1 MDFSQNS
8 LLATKGEKSIARKPY
23 APTAPKIVGPRIN
36 DDIGVPQVLLID
48 HEGEKR
54 GVQSIED
61 ALKIAADVGLD
72 LVEVSPNTKPPVCKI
87 LDYGK
92 YKYQQQ
98 KKRAEAKKKQ
108 KIVEIKEI
116 KMRPN
121 IDDHDYDVK
130 ARAMK
135 RFFEE
140 GDKVKVT
147 LRFRGREMAHQERGV
162 DLLRRV
168 QDDFEEIAKV
178 EQYPKKEGRQIM
190 MVLAPR

>member
-1 MDFSQNS
+1 
-8 LLATKGEKSIARKPY
+8 
-23 APTAPKIVGPRIN
+23 
-36 DDIGVPQVLLID
+36 LID